1 MEFKKTYIVT
11 GASSGIGKAVTSQLL
26 SAGHNVIGTSRSGTI
41 GHFETPG
48 FSSLPLDLSSRNS
61 QADFI
66 SRIESFGP
74 IDFLINNAGIGPDL
88 NSERPEPITYQKT
101 FDVNTAGTVE
111 FTESLLPFMAEDSKI
126 LFVSSKMGSINNCH
140 SADSTAYRMSKAALN
155 MYSRILS
162 NRLNGKI
169 SVASIHPGYVK
180 TNITPSSRVN
190 GRLTPEE
197 SATRIIDYI
206 NQKFQNGDFWDAEMQ
221 LKLEW

>member
-41 GHFETPG
+41 DHFATPG
-48 FSSLPLDLSSRNS
+48 FSSLPLDLSNRNS

-66 SRIESFGP
+66 SRIESFVP